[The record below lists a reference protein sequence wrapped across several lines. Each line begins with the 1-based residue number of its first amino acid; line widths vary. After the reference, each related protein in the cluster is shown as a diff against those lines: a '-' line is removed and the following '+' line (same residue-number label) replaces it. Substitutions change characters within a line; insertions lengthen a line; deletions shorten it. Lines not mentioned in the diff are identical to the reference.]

1 MAAAA
6 KKEAEAR
13 NVGSIDLE
21 LSARPP
27 IDVPDTVI
35 DMTEG
40 EVSDRDAV
48 LITLESGRVL
58 RAWRAS
64 SMIRHNRHAAI
75 NPYDRASAA
84 QLKAG
89 DAIVVRSEEHT
100 SELQSLM
107 RIS

>member
-48 LITLESGRVL
+48 LITLASGRVL

-64 SMIRHNRHAAI
+64 SMIRHHRHAAI

-84 QLKAG
+84 QPKPGATRVGPAPALSTA
-89 DAIVVRSEEHT
+89 E
-100 SELQSLM
+100 
-107 RIS
+107 